1 MFTGPL
7 AWAAVLEINY
17 AMSYVACEQGSKWM
31 LHLAIAAAVV
41 LIALAAYGAWVSL
54 PSAGDE
60 TLPSTV
66 ADPERTALVRA
77 RFVSYAGLGLSFWFI
92 IAILAMEIPAALLQ
106 PCNP

>member
-1 MFTGPL
+1 
-7 AWAAVLEINY
+7 
-17 AMSYVACEQGSKWM
+17 
-31 LHLAIAAAVV
+31 
-41 LIALAAYGAWVSL
+41 VSL

-77 RFVSYAGLGLSFWFI
+77 RFGSYAGLGLSFWFI